1 MMHGIS
7 IVEKLVITSEL
18 PYRIFYT
25 IKSFCSNIG
34 EVILGV
40 LLLLLFLPRKRVK
53 FNEKEWQL
61 DPVTDGNLKVTNS
74 KAITN
79 YTF

>member
-25 IKSFCSNIG
+25 LKSFCSNIG

-40 LLLLLFLPRKRVK
+40 LLLLFLPREWVK

-61 DPVTDGNLKVTNS
+61 VW
-74 KAITN
+74 
-79 YTF
+79 